1 VSDTLQASLP
11 VALPGAAA
19 SFTVR
24 RVQELLGLSR
34 HDISRLVAAGFVAPV
49 HGVRNEH
56 RFSFQDL
63 VLMRTAHGLRN
74 AGIPAGKI
82 LRALA
87 RLKRSLPRDLP
98 LTGLRIT
105 AVGTDVAVRDRLG
118 PWAADTGQ
126 MLFDFEVVPIDGG
139 ISMAP
144 PPAIAPSADVP
155 AEREDGAAVQ
165 DALHDSW
172 HWFERGETLEAS
184 DPAGAE
190 TAYRRA
196 IELQPADVDAWL
208 NLGAM
213 LCDLGRFEEASR
225 LYEQAGQHC
234 PDSAAMHFN
243 HAIALEDQGRLDA
256 AIDRYRACL
265 ALSPGMADAHFNCGR
280 LLERIGDARG
290 AVRHFSAFRRLQHD

>member
-1 VSDTLQASLP
+1 MNASQRTLP
-11 VALPGAAA
+11 VALPPSAA

-49 HGVRNEH
+49 RGVRNEH

-63 VLMRTAHGLRN
+63 LLMRTAHGLRL

-105 AVGTDVAVRDRLG
+105 AIGTDVTVRDRLG

-126 MLFDFEVVPIDGG
+126 MLFDFEVLPVDGG
-139 ISMAP
+139 IEMVPDPTAP
-144 PPAIAPSADVP
+144 G
-155 AEREDGAAVQ
+155 REGAAGSA
-165 DALHDSW
+165 ALHDSW
-172 HWFERGETLEAS
+172 HWFERGELLEAS
-184 DPAGAE
+184 DPRAAE
-190 TAYRRA
+190 AAYRKA

-213 LCDLGRFEEASR
+213 LCELGRCDEASR
-225 LYEQAGQHC
+225 LYQKAVGHC
-234 PDSAAMHFN
+234 PDSAAIHFN

-256 AIDRYRACL
+256 AIDRYQACL
-265 ALSPGMADAHFNCGR
+265 ALSPGMADAHFNCAR
-280 LLERIGDARG
+280 LLERVGDARG
-290 AVRHFSAFRRLQHD
+290 ALRHFSAFRRLQHA